1 MKGAVGAFP
10 LEKKIVFQ
18 ESVDG
23 RAGFADQFALRGT
36 GELHITVVPVF
47 PTLPAPG
54 VEVGQTIVTDT
65 FTAGK
70 IGKNSDLAVAHLTPG
85 AGSSGFFIGLHR
97 ISPLL
102 WI

>member
-23 RAGFADQFALRGT
+23 RAGFADQFARRGT

-54 VEVGQTIVTDT
+54 VEVGQTIVTDKLS
-65 FTAGK
+65 F
-70 IGKNSDLAVAHLTPG
+70 GKNSDLAVVHLTPG
-85 AGSSGFFIGLHR
+85 AGSSGFFIGHHR